1 IDMVKRWTIQGA
13 HMLDRPGAMAREEQ
27 IRLYPT
33 LDPII
38 ERWTRQFVSYIIE
51 LAERR
56 GAAVAP
62 LDEA

>member
-1 IDMVKRWTIQGA
+1 
-13 HMLDRPGAMAREEQ
+13 MLDRPGAMAREEQ